1 MKNASRLID
10 PKKPITVAV
19 LGSHSALE
27 VCAGAKAMGLKTL
40 VVCEK
45 GRDSVYSQT
54 YKTRTEGDRTLGVVD
69 DVLLLDKFSDILK
82 KDAVSAL
89 QKRNSVFVP
98 HRSFQVYT
106 NFNYDAI
113 ENDFAVPI
121 LGSRMLLRAE
131 ERTQPRNQYY
141 LMKKAGVRYPQQFK
155 TPSEIDRLCIVKVSE
170 AQRTFERSFFFAS
183 NVKDFEKIS
192 AEKIKKGEITKAALD
207 SAVIEEFII
216 GVPVNFNYFYS
227 PLSGRTEILGTD
239 ARRQTS
245 IDGFLRLPADLQQ
258 KVSQFMSPSFE
269 ESGHYAVTILES
281 MVGQC
286 QEMGE
291 KFAAA
296 CQKGY
301 APGIIGPFALQCAV
315 LPGPPK
321 KVAVV
326 FDVSMRMPGSPGIQ
340 FTPYTG
346 YLYGEQMSAGKRL
359 AYELQRAVKEKR
371 LDEILT

>member
-1 MKNASRLID
+1 MKDAYKLVDS
-10 PKKPITVAV
+10 KKPITVAV

-27 VCAGAKAMGLKTL
+27 VCAGAKAMGFRTL

-54 YKTRTEGDRTLGVVD
+54 YRSRKEGGRTLGVVD
-69 DVLLLDKFSDILK
+69 EVLLLDKFSDILK
-82 KDAVSAL
+82 KDAISAL

-106 NFNYDAI
+106 NFDYDSI
-113 ENDFAVPI
+113 ENDFDVPI

-131 ERTQPRNQYY
+131 ERTQPRNQYF
-141 LMKKAGVRYPQQFK
+141 LMQKAGVRYPKQFK
-155 TPSEIDRLCIVKVSE
+155 SPSQIDRLCIVKVSE

-183 NVKDFEKIS
+183 SAKDFEKIS

-207 SAVIEEFII
+207 SAIIEEFIV

-227 PLSGRTEILGTD
+227 PLSKRTEILGTD

-245 IDGFLRLPADLQQ
+245 IDGFLRLPASQQ
-258 KVSQFMSPSFE
+258 QQIAQFVSPKFE

-291 KFAAA
+291 KFVAA
-296 CQKGY
+296 CKREY
-301 APGIIGPFALQCAV
+301 PPGMVGPFALQCAV

-359 AYELQRAVKEKR
+359 AYELKRAVKEKR

>member
-1 MKNASRLID
+1 MKDASKLVD

-27 VCAGAKAMGLKTL
+27 VCAGAKAMGFRTL

-45 GRDSVYSQT
+45 GRDSVYSET
-54 YKTRTEGDRTLGVVD
+54 YRARREAGRELGVVD

-82 KDAVSAL
+82 KDAIAAL

-106 NFNYDAI
+106 NFDYDRI
-113 ENDFAVPI
+113 ENDFEVPI

-131 ERTQPRNQYY
+131 ERTQPRNQYF
-141 LMKKAGVRYPQQFK
+141 LMRKAGLRFPKQFK
-155 TPSEIDRLCIVKVSE
+155 SASEIDRLCIVKVSE
-170 AQRTFERSFFFAS
+170 AQRTFERSFFFANS
-183 NVKDFEKIS
+183 ENNFETI
-192 AEKIKKGEITKAALD
+192 ANGKIKRGEITKEALD
-207 SAVIEEFII
+207 TAVIEEYIV

-227 PLSGRTEILGTD
+227 PLSKRTEILGTD
-239 ARRQTS
+239 ARRQTN
-245 IDGFLRLPADLQQ
+245 IDGLLRLPAYLQQ
-258 KVSQFMSPSFE
+258 QVSQFMSPSFE

-291 KFAAA
+291 KFVKA
-296 CQKGY
+296 CEKEY
-301 APGIIGPFALQCAV
+301 PPGMVGPFALQCAV

-359 AYELQRAVKEKR
+359 AYELQRALKEKR
-371 LDEILT
+371 LDEVLT